1 MAVEFKMKGA
11 NIFLGPGVNIARI
24 PQNGRIFEYLS
35 GEDPYLASALVIPT
49 ITALQNKKVAACIK
63 HFTNNEQEYDRMVM
77 SSDVDERSRFEIYYP
92 PFLAAI
98 EAGVVCVMCS
108 YNKIHGKYS
117 CENEETINE
126 LRNKLNFKGWILS
139 DWLATHSSIQA
150 LKAGLNQELPLGLH
164 FDRYILWF
172 YSWLKLLPEYYIN
185 ESVTKILTAMFTI
198 GWMDADAEELDGGDP
213 LADVTSPEHRNL
225 ARKIAAEST
234 ILLKNENGLL
244 PLALDGSKLRS
255 ICVIGDTA
263 PVVGGGSGHVDPPY
277 IVTLFEGIS
286 NELLQSNN
294 NIEVSYSTG
303 EDMTQAMS
311 LASTADVV
319 VIVVGCSATEGSDR
333 QTLSLGAFQ
342 NNLVEHIAAV
352 NSAVVVAVRSPGA
365 VLMPWEPLVRAVLLT
380 FLPGQEAGSALSD
393 VLFGKVNPS
402 GRLPITIPHKD
413 NEINMTTDQYPG
425 IGIPK
430 HASYSERLEVGYRWY
445 NAHKV
450 QPHFPFGYGLSY
462 TSFLYTNMI
471 IQYDHSYVR
480 SSSTSI
486 LLQGSDQENEVIIIV
501 NVDVSNSG
509 GRKGADVIQLYMT
522 YPDTSEEPPT
532 QLKGFVKVNL
542 DVNESQTVEF
552 QVTARQLSIWDIDHH
567 SWKIDTGEYVF
578 TVGSSST
585 NIALKK
591 SIKI

>member
-172 YSWLKLLPEYYIN
+172 YCWLKLLPEYYIN

-198 GWMDADAEELDGGDP
+198 GWMDADAGELDGGDP

-402 GRLPITIPHKD
+402 GRLPITIPHRD

-445 NAHKV
+445 HVHKV

-471 IQYDHSYVR
+471 VQYDNSYVP

-486 LLQGSDQENEVIIIV
+486 LLQGSDQENKVIIIV

-578 TVGSSST
+578 TVGSSSA

>member
-35 GEDPYLASALVIPT
+35 GEDPYLASALVMPM
-49 ITALQNKKVAACIK
+49 ITALQDKKVAACIK

-172 YSWLKLLPEYYIN
+172 YCWLKLLPEYYIN

-471 IQYDHSYVR
+471 VQYDNSYVP

-486 LLQGSDQENEVIIIV
+486 LLQGSDQENKVIIIV

>member
-1 MAVEFKMKGA
+1 
-11 NIFLGPGVNIARI
+11 
-24 PQNGRIFEYLS
+24 
-35 GEDPYLASALVIPT
+35 
-49 ITALQNKKVAACIK
+49 
-63 HFTNNEQEYDRMVM
+63 
-77 SSDVDERSRFEIYYP
+77 
-92 PFLAAI
+92 
-98 EAGVVCVMCS
+98 
-108 YNKIHGKYS
+108 
-117 CENEETINE
+117 
-126 LRNKLNFKGWILS
+126 
-139 DWLATHSSIQA
+139 
-150 LKAGLNQELPLGLH
+150 
-164 FDRYILWF
+164 
-172 YSWLKLLPEYYIN
+172 
-185 ESVTKILTAMFTI
+185 MFTI
-198 GWMDADAEELDGGDP
+198 GWMDADAGELDGGDP

-365 VLMPWEPLVRAVLLT
+365 ILMPWEPLVRAVLLT

-402 GRLPITIPHKD
+402 GRLPITIPHRD